1 VKFILQGNSKSW
13 HSFFYLPI
21 RRQILA
27 FYRITYSFEANHI
40 NFVTEKTRTIS
51 SSMKGIITAFVAV
64 LFSLAGFSQLPSVK
78 SGNLKINDL
87 VRNFSELKQGELP
100 FYPVKLDDKLANPL
114 YPKKVNMQLNGK
126 FSQSY
131 FYDLKII
138 NALGYKDDR
147 SVSLYFLV
155 PGNEGLIQMINDDLG
170 VNANRTSHGNT
181 PSGAYKWEFNG
192 YTVTISANSSV
203 FNEAEPAPFYYEVSI
218 RNAGPLDEP
227 ADTNVTE

>member
-1 VKFILQGNSKSW
+1 
-13 HSFFYLPI
+13 
-21 RRQILA
+21 
-27 FYRITYSFEANHI
+27 
-40 NFVTEKTRTIS
+40 
-51 SSMKGIITAFVAV
+51 MKGIITAFVAV
-64 LFSLAGFSQLPSVK
+64 LLSLAGFSQLPSMK

-100 FYPVKLDDKLANPL
+100 FDPVKLDDKLANPL
-114 YPKKVNMQLNGK
+114 YPKKVNMQLNSK

-170 VNANRTSHGNT
+170 VSAHCAGYGNT

-192 YTVTISANSSV
+192 YTVTVSANCNV
-203 FNEAEPAPFYYEVSI
+203 FNEAEPAPFYYEVNI
-218 RNAGPLDEP
+218 RNAGPQDEP
-227 ADTNVTE
+227 ADTNLTE